1 MEKEKIKL
9 ILLYIIMSLMVSQTY
24 AKISSKTLF
33 DKGWNFHLGDSTTL
47 STNSWQAI
55 DLPHDWS
62 IHQNFDGKAPA
73 GSAGGFLPTGKGIY
87 RKTFK
92 MDNTAGK
99 KWLYFE
105 GVYMNSKV
113 YVNGQYVGGHPYGY
127 SPFFCD
133 ISSAI
138 RKGDNTVVVTVD
150 NSFQPNS
157 RWYTGS
163 GIYRHVWLID
173 KPLVHLDNWSIHVT
187 TPDTTTAQARFSV
200 INNSDKPFKGN
211 VEWLS
216 QKQSIHIAPH
226 DTAFITMV
234 VHDNFKVWSPS
245 HPDFQRSSFI
255 LRKGKK
261 IVDRESVNFQVRTIS
276 FSPETGFS
284 LNGKPVKINGACAH
298 SDNGIIGTAAFDEAE
313 QRKVLLL
320 KKAGFNAVRTSHNI
334 PSEAFLNAC
343 DEYGL
348 MVIDECFDK
357 WRQPHDKYDY
367 STLFDKWADKDV
379 EAMVRRDRNHGSIIA
394 WSVGNEI
401 IERKSPDAIKTA
413 HRLRQDVL
421 SLDTTR
427 PVTSALAAWD
437 RDWEIYDP
445 LAAEQDVVG
454 YNYVILKAESDHR
467 RVPSRIMWQ
476 TESFSRDVFRNW
488 KLCTTHPYII
498 GDFVWTGLDYFGE
511 SGIGRYWY
519 DGETPGEPWEHNVF
533 PWHTSYCGDIDLT
546 GWRKPISHYRSL
558 LWQTPRN
565 NYYEP
570 ETLYMAVREPETE
583 KGKISTSRWGVHPTW
598 ESWNWEGWEG
608 KEIEVVVYSREHSV
622 KLYLNDMLIGEK
634 PTTEAEQYMA
644 TFKVPYKAG
653 TLRAV
658 ASDGSTTEIR
668 TAGAPYAIKIEDAS
682 SNRGI
687 DNDVSFYSIT
697 IVDKD
702 GNICPNADNNIKVT
716 VSGEATLQALGNAN
730 GKDIEKVDD
739 AEHHVWKGRALLVL
753 RNRADSPKAS
763 ITVSAQGLRT
773 QYFSCST
780 ALK

>member
-1 MEKEKIKL
+1 MKKNIKL
-9 ILLYIIMSLMVSQTY
+9 IPLFTIMLLMVSQVY
-24 AKISSKTLF
+24 AKTGTKTLF
-33 DKGWNFHLGDSTTL
+33 DKGWDFQLGDSTTL
-47 STNSWQAI
+47 SIGSWQAI

-62 IHQNFDGKAPA
+62 IHQNFDEKAPA

-87 RKTFK
+87 RKTFR
-92 MDNTAGK
+92 MDNVTGK

-133 ISSAI
+133 ISSAV

-150 NSFQPNS
+150 NSRQPNS

-173 KPLVHLDNWSIHVT
+173 KPLVHLDNWSIHIT
-187 TPDTTTAQARFSV
+187 TPDTTTAKASLSV

-216 QKQSIHIAPH
+216 QKQSIRIAPH
-226 DTAFITMV
+226 DTAFITMA
-234 VHDNFKVWSPS
+234 VHDNFKVWSPF
-245 HPDFQRSSFI
+245 HPGSQESVFT
-255 LRKGKK
+255 LRKGKN
-261 IVDRESVNFQVRTIS
+261 IVDQEAVKFQVRTIS
-276 FSPETGFS
+276 FSQETGFL

-298 SDNGIIGTAAFDEAE
+298 ADNGILGTAAFDEAE

-320 KKAGFNAVRTSHNI
+320 KKAGFNTVRTSHNL

-379 EAMVRRDRNHGSIIA
+379 EVMVRRDRNHGSIIA

-401 IERKSPDAIKTA
+401 IERKSPEAVKTA

-421 SLDTTR
+421 NFDTTR

-454 YNYVILKAESDHR
+454 YNYLIFKAESDHQ

-476 TESFSRDVFRNW
+476 TESYPRDAFRNW
-488 KLCTTHPYII
+488 KLSSTHSYII

-519 DGETPGEPWEHNVF
+519 AGEISGEPWEHNLY
-533 PWHTSYCGDIDLT
+533 PWHASYCGDVDLT

-570 ETLYMAVREPETE
+570 ETIYMAVREPETE
-583 KGKISTSRWGVHPTW
+583 KEKISTSMWGVHPTW
-598 ESWNWEGWEG
+598 ESWNWEGWED
-608 KEIEVVVYSREHSV
+608 KDIEVVVYSRKPGV
-622 KLYLNDMLIGEK
+622 KLFLNDLLIGEK
-634 PTTEAEQYMA
+634 ATTEKEQYMA
-644 TFKVPYKAG
+644 TFKVPYKPG
-653 TLRAV
+653 TIRAV
-658 ASDGSTTEIR
+658 ASDGSTTEIH
-668 TAGAPYAIKIEDAS
+668 TAGAPYAIKVENAS
-682 SNRGI
+682 FNHGI
-687 DNDVSFYSIT
+687 DNDVSFYTIT

-702 GNICPNADNNIKVT
+702 GNICPNADNSIKVT
-716 VSGEATLQALGNAN
+716 VTGEASLQALGNAN
-730 GKDIEKVDD
+730 GKDIDKLDD

-753 RNRADSPKAS
+753 RNHADSPHAS

-773 QYFSCST
+773 QHFICS
-780 ALK
+780 AAVK

>member
-1 MEKEKIKL
+1 
-9 ILLYIIMSLMVSQTY
+9 
-24 AKISSKTLF
+24 
-33 DKGWNFHLGDSTTL
+33 
-47 STNSWQAI
+47 
-55 DLPHDWS
+55 
-62 IHQNFDGKAPA
+62 
-73 GSAGGFLPTGKGIY
+73 
-87 RKTFK
+87 
-92 MDNTAGK
+92 
-99 KWLYFE
+99 
-105 GVYMNSKV
+105 
-113 YVNGQYVGGHPYGY
+113 
-127 SPFFCD
+127 
-133 ISSAI
+133 
-138 RKGDNTVVVTVD
+138 
-150 NSFQPNS
+150 
-157 RWYTGS
+157 
-163 GIYRHVWLID
+163 
-173 KPLVHLDNWSIHVT
+173 
-187 TPDTTTAQARFSV
+187 
-200 INNSDKPFKGN
+200 
-211 VEWLS
+211 
-216 QKQSIHIAPH
+216 
-226 DTAFITMV
+226 
-234 VHDNFKVWSPS
+234 
-245 HPDFQRSSFI
+245 
-255 LRKGKK
+255 
-261 IVDRESVNFQVRTIS
+261 
-276 FSPETGFS
+276 
-284 LNGKPVKINGACAH
+284 
-298 SDNGIIGTAAFDEAE
+298 
-313 QRKVLLL
+313 
-320 KKAGFNAVRTSHNI
+320 
-334 PSEAFLNAC
+334 
-343 DEYGL
+343 
-348 MVIDECFDK
+348 
-357 WRQPHDKYDY
+357 
-367 STLFDKWADKDV
+367 
-379 EAMVRRDRNHGSIIA
+379 MVRRDRNHGSIIA